1 MENKNIV
8 LVGFMGAGKSVTS
21 QALAQRLGMM
31 RVSTDEC
38 IVERE
43 SRSIN
48 EIFEMKGEPYFRQVE
63 SQVVRAL
70 SERVNVVIDCGGG
83 VVLRKENI
91 EALKKSGVVVYLEAS
106 PEVIYDRIKQDSH
119 RPLLNNDDP
128 LKAISDLLSQR
139 MVYYGQADYKVMT
152 DGKTVDQVADEI
164 ITFVTH
170 C

>member
-128 LKAISDLLSQR
+128 LKAISHLLSQR

-152 DGKTVDQVADEI
+152 DGKTVDEVAEEI
-164 ITFVTH
+164 MMLAAGS
-170 C
+170 